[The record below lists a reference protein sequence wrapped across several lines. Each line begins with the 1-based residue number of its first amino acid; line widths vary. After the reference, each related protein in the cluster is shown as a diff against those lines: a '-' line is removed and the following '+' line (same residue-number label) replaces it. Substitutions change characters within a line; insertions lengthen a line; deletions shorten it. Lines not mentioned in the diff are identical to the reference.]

1 MEQKEIFRFNTP
13 KHIYFGAGCIGMI
26 KKGIVV
32 TSPSVYE
39 KFKNTV
45 EKIDEEP
52 IVFKRLSPTGE
63 PDEEDVLKLAEKI
76 SGRLRLEK
84 QKDLPVVSIGG
95 GSVIDGTKLALQFDA
110 CPELTFEKLYSQG
123 EAAAPGV
130 KLIAVE
136 TTSGT
141 GTGVTAVAVVIGKDG
156 IKRGLFGSNL
166 IPDEAYY
173 DPDLTITVPPAVLAN
188 AGMDALTHA
197 VESYTSKIHNV
208 AADTV
213 SLKAVELIGKNLLNA
228 FKGEVSAREQLHY
241 GNMLA
246 GMGFSNARLGI
257 CHALAHLIGARFNV
271 PHGLI
276 NAMLLPRVVDF
287 NEEATDRFKD
297 VASALGTS
305 RDKLSLWISDLNKKM
320 GIETSLAG
328 LGSEFK
334 KLIPQIAYEAS
345 VSSLA
350 TVNPRKANPSEIQQ
364 MLEKA
369 FGASI

>member
-45 EKIDEEP
+45 EKIDGEP

-76 SGRLRLEK
+76 GGRLEK

-110 CPELTFEKLYSQG
+110 CAELTFEKLYSHG
-123 EAAAPGV
+123 AACEPRV

-141 GTGVTAVAVVIGKDG
+141 GTGVTAVAVVIGKDKL
-156 IKRGLFGSNL
+156 KRGLFGLNL

-173 DPDLTITVPPAVLAN
+173 DPDITASVPVAVLAN

-197 VESYTSKIHNV
+197 VESYTSRIHNV

-213 SLKAVELIGKNLLNA
+213 SLKAVELLGKNLLNA
-228 FKGEVSAREQLHY
+228 FNGDVSAREQVHY

-287 NEEATDRFKD
+287 NLEATDRFKD
-297 VASALGTS
+297 VADALGTS

-320 GIETSLAG
+320 GIQESLSV
-328 LGSEFK
+328 LGGEFK
-334 KLIPQIAYEAS
+334 KMIPRIAEEAAA
-345 VSSLA
+345 SSLMPA
-350 TVNPRKANPSEIQQ
+350 NPRAAAPFEIQQ

-369 FGASI
+369 FGAPI